1 MLLLRRGL
9 IKQVFGD
16 LGTEVVRAT
25 YDGYNSCVFAYG
37 QTGAGKSYT
46 MSGYGVFSFY
56 RPFRDLSRRKL
67 G

>member
-1 MLLLRRGL
+1 MGESHSPHW
-9 IKQVFGD
+9 KVFGD

-46 MSGYGVFSFY
+46 MSGYGVGLIAS
-56 RPFRDLSRRKL
+56 LL
-67 G
+67 